1 MKTIE
6 ICRDRDSRRL
16 WFRVRE
22 DHKTVQE
29 ELSAQTQVRKL
40 RRYLRRTYGRSTRLS
55 RLGA

>member
-6 ICRDRDSRRL
+6 IRRDRDSGRL
-16 WFRVRE
+16 RFVVRE
-22 DHKTVQE
+22 DRKTLQS
-29 ELSAQTQVRKL
+29 ELSTQTEVRKL